1 MPGIMEYHQSAICTK
16 TMALVCGKDRCSN
29 TSPHFTVGIAFTH
42 GLQQE
47 GCRWLFLCWTP
58 AGFTQLTHH
67 QMCRFCVLPCA
78 SDSVSE
84 RHICCWIMRGRP
96 AIWHPPRWC
105 EQPGPLGGCSSAS
118 TLSFPW
124 VCIFYPPT
132 KEKKSSRVLSWVFLT
147 FRAKN
152 QLLLYRQCTQAKI
165 LLKECG
171 FPFPLTSFPWAPEG
185 WGPLGTNTHCC
196 KMEMIIWEMIIW
208 ELSFDKLQIYF
219 SNLGRGIL
227 QWEVWP
233 YPTSGF
239 CCVSISVDLYVEE
252 IPLFY

>member
-132 KEKKSSRVLSWVFLT
+132 KEKKKKPELEEFSCGSSSPLEQKISSCCIASAPKPRFSWKNVVFPSPWPVSPG
-147 FRAKN
+147 
-152 QLLLYRQCTQAKI
+152 
-165 LLKECG
+165 LLKDE
-171 FPFPLTSFPWAPEG
+171 A
-185 WGPLGTNTHCC
+185 PLG
-196 KMEMIIWEMIIW
+196 
-208 ELSFDKLQIYF
+208 QI
-219 SNLGRGIL
+219 LTAAK
-227 QWEVWP
+227 WKW
-233 YPTSGF
+233 
-239 CCVSISVDLYVEE
+239 
-252 IPLFY
+252 